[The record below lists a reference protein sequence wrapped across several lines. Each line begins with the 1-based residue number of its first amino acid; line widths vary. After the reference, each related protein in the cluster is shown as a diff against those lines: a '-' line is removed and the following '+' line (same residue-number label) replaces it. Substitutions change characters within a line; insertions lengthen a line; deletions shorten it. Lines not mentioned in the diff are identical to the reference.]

1 MRAFSKAYGSSPL
14 HLAVAGAA
22 FLIAA
27 YAGFRALQKGPA
39 LSQGEWFL
47 GAILLHD
54 MVLIPV
60 YSAVLIGLFYV
71 IGGRAAREGTPLSRV
86 RLLVLN
92 HLRVPAGLALLLLLV
107 FFPLV
112 LGLSESGLMGV
123 SGLSTEPY
131 LPRFLFLTLA
141 LFAISAA
148 LLALRL
154 LRGRRGA
161 SSAPA
166 ESGPSG
172 G

>member
-1 MRAFSKAYGSSPL
+1 MRAFSRAYGSSPL
-14 HLAVAGAA
+14 HLAVAGGA
-22 FLIAA
+22 FLIAV
-27 YAGFRALQKGPA
+27 YAGYRALQKGPV

-60 YSAVLIGLFYV
+60 YSAVLVGLLYLV
-71 IGGRAAREGTPLSRV
+71 GGRAARDGTPLPRV

-112 LGLSESGLMGV
+112 FGLSEGGLEGV

-131 LPRFLFLTLA
+131 LARYLFLTLG
-141 LFAISAA
+141 LFAVSAA
-148 LLALRL
+148 VLAVRLAL
-154 LRGRRGA
+154 GRKR
-161 SSAPA
+161 SAAPRQ
-166 ESGPSG
+166 ESD
-172 G
+172 

>member
-1 MRAFSKAYGSSPL
+1 MRAFSRIYGSSPL
-14 HLAVAGAA
+14 HLAVAAVA

-27 YAGFRALQKGPA
+27 YAGFRAVQIGPLLA
-39 LSQGEWFL
+39 QAKWFL

-54 MVLIPV
+54 MILIPV
-60 YSAVLIGLFYV
+60 YSAVLIGLLYL

-92 HLRVPAGLALLLLLV
+92 HLRVPAALALLLLLV

-123 SGLSTEPY
+123 SGLTTDPY

-141 LFAISAA
+141 LFAISGA

-154 LRGRRGA
+154 LRGRRGG
-161 SSAPA
+161 SDTPA
-166 ESGPSG
+166 EDRPPSG
-172 G
+172 